1 MRTTGLLALAFTVA
15 LLTACGGQGQPQP
28 LADVVITSPQA
39 NQEFVAG
46 SSILVEG
53 SVVDGAG
60 IEVEIGGGAPVSA
73 TLDAASAGRRT
84 WSAELTAP
92 AIGSHAITATATGLE
107 GGPKT
112 ASVVVKTTA
121 VRASGRWDGEFEVYD
136 GPAPREKITGGSMVV
151 FYSNNWFRMYFG
163 ANPVYGTTDNWDLID
178 SDGFRI
184 KGTYRAAGE
193 TNRYGNV
200 LGEPWVEYDAV
211 LPGGQIIEG
220 YATQG
225 D

>member
-136 GPAPREKITGGSMVV
+136 GPAPREKITG
-151 FYSNNWFRMYFG
+151 

-193 TNRYGNV
+193 TNRYGDV